1 MRDSAERLVAMA
13 NDIANYFHSD
23 PDRNAGIDGVASHIR
38 RFWDPRMRR
47 KIIAHLGEQGGA
59 GLNEIA
65 RAAIG
70 RLAASSGVA
79 PPGSSPA

>member
-23 PDRNAGIDGVASHIR
+23 PDRNAGIDGVANHIR

-47 KIIAHLGEQGGA
+47 KIVAHLAEHGGA
-59 GLNEIA
+59 GLNDIA
-65 RAAIG
+65 HAAIM
-70 RLAASSGVA
+70 RLAASSAAVSPGPA
-79 PPGSSPA
+79 PV